1 MPATRFS
8 ALPELSAEPCLTGRG
23 VRIRVST
30 TQTNQGGIHG
40 GGKRLMIHTK
50 KKVVYLFLTL
60 ALLSP
65 WSIRED
71 LLAFDP
77 VPSAASLDFNR
88 AGAQAESG
96 RTVLSQDEKIN
107 IEVFEK
113 VHPAVVNIATTTLEM
128 NFWLQLIPREG
139 QGSGFIIDRNGY
151 ILTNNH
157 VVEKAQKMTVTM
169 ADGRKTSAALIGR
182 DPSSDL
188 AVIKIPREFVKVVT
202 ILGDSDRIR
211 VGQKAIAIGN
221 PFGLSHTLTTGIVS
235 ALNRGIMTEDGHQIE
250 DLIQTD
256 AAINPG
262 NSGGPLL
269 NSNGEVIGVNSAIYS
284 LSGGYQGIGFAIPI
298 NRVKDIATQLITS
311 GKVARPWLGISG
323 LSVTPA
329 LSEALGLG
337 VEQGVLVVEVLR
349 GGPADQ
355 AGLLGGDRQVIVGSM
370 RLLLGGD
377 IITHIDEHEISHMK
391 DLGRILDRLKV
402 GHTAKVRVSR
412 DGRTLDLT
420 VRLKE
425 RP

>member
-1 MPATRFS
+1 
-8 ALPELSAEPCLTGRG
+8 
-23 VRIRVST
+23 
-30 TQTNQGGIHG
+30 
-40 GGKRLMIHTK
+40 MIHARMK
-50 KKVVYLFLTL
+50 GICLVLTL
-60 ALLSP
+60 ALLSL
-65 WSIRED
+65 WSMRDD
-71 LLAFDP
+71 LLAFNP
-77 VPSAASLDFNR
+77 VPKAPSLDFNR
-88 AGAQAESG
+88 FKGQSESG
-96 RTVLSQDEKIN
+96 QAVLSQDEKIN

-139 QGSGFIIDRNGY
+139 QGSGFLIDRNGY

-169 ADGRKTSAALIGR
+169 ADGRKVSASLVGR

-188 AVIKIPREFVKVVT
+188 AVIKIPSELVKVVT

-235 ALNRGIMTEDGHQIE
+235 ALNRGIMTEDGRQIE

-284 LSGGYQGIGFAIPI
+284 LSGGYQGIGFAIPV
-298 NRVKDIATQLITS
+298 NRVRDVATQLITS
-311 GKVARPWLGISG
+311 GKVAKPWLGISG

-337 VEQGVLVVEVLR
+337 VKQGVLVVEVLR

-355 AGLLGGDRQVIVGSM
+355 AGLLGGNRQVIVGGM

-377 IITHIDEHEISHMK
+377 IITHIDEHEVSNLK
-391 DLGRILDRLKV
+391 ELGRILDRLKV
-402 GHTAKVRVSR
+402 GHTVKVRVIR
-412 DGRTLDLT
+412 AGRPLDLI

-425 RP
+425 RPSSAG